1 MLLRLFFGG
10 RSQFRILWG
19 RILADAIVKSGAA
32 PAYYRKA
39 NSTLEM
45 DFFLRSGENLV
56 PVEVKARNT
65 KAKSMRVL
73 IDDAHYKDI
82 RWGIKLVKGNVG
94 FDKGILT
101 VPQWCAFFLK
111 RLMKE
116 EDYRF
121 L

>member
-1 MLLRLFFGG
+1 
-10 RSQFRILWG
+10 
-19 RILADAIVKSGAA
+19 
-32 PAYYRKA
+32 
-39 NSTLEM
+39 
-45 DFFLRSGENLV
+45 
-56 PVEVKARNT
+56 
-65 KAKSMRVL
+65 MRVL

-116 EDYRF
+116 GYYRF